1 MKNVSY
7 LSPDMTILE
16 ITSEGILCAS
26 TTSQAT
32 FSDEWKDNG
41 EYSIF

>member
-7 LSPDMTILE
+7 LSPDMTIME

-26 TTSQAT
+26 TTSQAA